1 MIEKIRLEGKR
12 LFRCS
17 TCSTMFNRLG
27 DSNEHPCR
35 FNYKVNNKQSF
46 NQGESDRLR
55 ATPEKPLKRSY
66 NIQIPAKRNFGG
78 NG

>member
-27 DSNEHPCR
+27 DSDEHPCR
-35 FNYKVNNKQSF
+35 PYTKINNKLTF
-46 NQGESDRLR
+46 NQSESDGLR
-55 ATPEKPLKRSY
+55 ATLEEPFKRSY
-66 NIQIPAKRNFGG
+66 NIEIPIKGFSRS

>member
-27 DSNEHPCR
+27 DSDEHPCR

-46 NQGESDRLR
+46 NKGESDGLR
-55 ATPEKPLKRSY
+55 ATSEKPVKRSY
-66 NIQIPAKRNFGG
+66 NIEIPLKGFSRS